1 MLYELIKVGAGDD
14 YNEDEVEDTQ
24 AQDLINKTKQQK
36 LMQKKGIKKGPL
48 INEESMLFFWIGFN
62 FKRSNINQEE
72 DQIREQ
78 DDEDVEGAPREK

>member
-1 MLYELIKVGAGDD
+1 
-14 YNEDEVEDTQ
+14 
-24 AQDLINKTKQQK
+24 
-36 LMQKKGIKKGPL
+36 
-48 INEESMLFFWIGFN
+48 MLFFWIGFN